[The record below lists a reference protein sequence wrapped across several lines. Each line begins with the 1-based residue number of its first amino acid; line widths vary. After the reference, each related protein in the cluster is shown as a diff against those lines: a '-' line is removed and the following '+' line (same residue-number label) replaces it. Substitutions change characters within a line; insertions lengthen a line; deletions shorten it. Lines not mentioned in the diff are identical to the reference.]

1 MEVQTEPESYQAVR
15 AIREVCPGFDFH
27 DVRGHD
33 AGDGVSIAQYVILG
47 TLPDGSALRAPG
59 VLVAYSVD
67 GRITRLQEYLD
78 TGQFALLTPA
88 RLRPGRATAADTGRA
103 PAADTGRASA
113 GRQRDRSGGLTT
125 GPVRRAAPGSA
136 AQRGRGGRWTAGN
149 ARP

>member
-15 AIREVCPGFDFH
+15 AIREVCPDFDFH

-33 AGDGVSIAQYVILG
+33 AGNGVSIAQYVILG
-47 TLPDGSALRAPG
+47 TLPDGSALQAPG

-78 TGQFALLTPA
+78 TGQLAPLFVLLAPA
-88 RLRPGRATAADTGRA
+88 RLRPGRA